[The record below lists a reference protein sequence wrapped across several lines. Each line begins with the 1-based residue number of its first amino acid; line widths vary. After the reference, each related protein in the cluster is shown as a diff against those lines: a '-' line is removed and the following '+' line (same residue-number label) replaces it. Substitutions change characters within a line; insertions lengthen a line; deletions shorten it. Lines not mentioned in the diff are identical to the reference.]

1 MLVSKNPYVVEARQ
15 NLTSKN
21 PHFAL
26 KTGKKFAQA
35 FGLTVRSPIMKI
47 WVLLFIKSRRYD
59 VECYRLQI
67 IVILDLLN
75 IQTRCQ
81 TYKTRNCR
89 KIEASQKIILN
100 FAVSKVSN
108 KFSFLK
114 YTFWNTIERRGKT
127 RLLQI
132 TARQSS
138 FTQQRTA
145 IPNLK

>member
-1 MLVSKNPYVVEARQ
+1 MLVSKNPYVVAARV
-15 NLTSKN
+15 NIVPKK
-21 PHFAL
+21 PYFAL
-26 KTGKKFAQA
+26 KTGEIFAQT

-47 WVLLFIKSRRYD
+47 WVLLFIKSRRYG

-100 FAVSKVSN
+100 FTVSNVSN
-108 KFSFLK
+108 KFSSLK
-114 YTFWNTIERRGKT
+114 YTF
-127 RLLQI
+127 
-132 TARQSS
+132 
-138 FTQQRTA
+138 
-145 IPNLK
+145 

>member
-1 MLVSKNPYVVEARQ
+1 MLILRLFAKRLHVSEQKPLCFSVKTKPLFKKPY
-15 NLTSKN
+15 
-21 PHFAL
+21 FAL
-26 KTGKKFAQA
+26 KTGEKFAQT

-47 WVLLFIKSRRYD
+47 WVLLFIKSRRYG

-67 IVILDLLN
+67 IVILNLLN

-114 YTFWNTIERRGKT
+114 YTFWNTIERWGK
-127 RLLQI
+127 QDCC
-132 TARQSS
+132 
-138 FTQQRTA
+138 
-145 IPNLK
+145 K

>member
-1 MLVSKNPYVVEARQ
+1 MLVSKNPYVVAARV
-15 NLTSKN
+15 NIVPKK
-21 PHFAL
+21 PYFAL
-26 KTGKKFAQA
+26 KTGEKFAQA

-47 WVLLFIKSRRYD
+47 WVLLFIKSRRYG

-100 FAVSKVSN
+100 FAVSNVIN

-114 YTFWNTIERRGKT
+114 YTFETLLKDEEKT
-127 RLLQI
+127 GLLQI

>member
-1 MLVSKNPYVVEARQ
+1 MLVSKNPYVVAARV
-15 NLTSKN
+15 NIVPKK
-21 PHFAL
+21 PYFAL
-26 KTGKKFAQA
+26 KTGEKFAQA

-47 WVLLFIKSRRYD
+47 WVLLFIKSLRYG

-81 TYKTRNCR
+81 RYKTINCR

-100 FAVSKVSN
+100 FAVSNASN

-114 YTFWNTIERRGKT
+114 YTF
-127 RLLQI
+127 
-132 TARQSS
+132 
-138 FTQQRTA
+138 
-145 IPNLK
+145 

>member
-1 MLVSKNPYVVEARQ
+1 MLVSKNPYVVAARV
-15 NLTSKN
+15 NIVPKK
-21 PHFAL
+21 PYFAL
-26 KTGKKFAQA
+26 KIGEKFAQA

-47 WVLLFIKSRRYD
+47 WVLLFIKSRRYG

-100 FAVSKVSN
+100 FTVSNVSN
-108 KFSFLK
+108 KFSSLK
-114 YTFWNTIERRGKT
+114 YTF
-127 RLLQI
+127 
-132 TARQSS
+132 
-138 FTQQRTA
+138 
-145 IPNLK
+145 